1 MDILGIGAS
10 ALVSAGQ
17 AARVRA
23 NNIVNAETP
32 GFKPQAP
39 VFSQVVNGGGV
50 ALFTQQ
56 ANQPVNLLTETL
68 GLKTAALQ
76 YKAAANLVRR
86 ADEMHAQFLRA
97 IA

>member
-1 MDILGIGAS
+1 MDILSIGAS

-23 NNIVNAETP
+23 NNIVNAQTP
-32 GFKPQAP
+32 NFRPQAP
-39 VFSQVVNGGGV
+39 VFSPVVNGGGV

-56 ANQPVNLLTETL
+56 ASQPVNLITETL

-86 ADEMHAQFLRA
+86 SEELSAQFLRA